1 MKKLLLITLTMS
13 LVGSLGAAS
22 IADQFDAFIVL
33 EKGHKADWFKKKTDM
48 KTEEMNMIEKHLAQ
62 WADLNREFIAAWAR
76 GEKLSEEHLRKAI
89 DLHKAQKA
97 EWKKFHE
104 NSEKSIKD
112 TAKKHDDA
120 LDKFEKDYGFMEIQ
134 PLGKK

>member
-1 MKKLLLITLTMS
+1 MKKLLFITLAMT
-13 LVGSLGAAS
+13 LVSSLGAAS
-22 IADQFDAFIVL
+22 VADQFDAFIVL
-33 EKGHKADWFKKKTDM
+33 EKGHKADWFKKKI
-48 KTEEMNMIEKHLAQ
+48 EEINLIAKHHEQ
-62 WADLNREFIAAWAR
+62 WANLKREFIAAWAK

-97 EWKKFHE
+97 EWKKLYE
-104 NSEKSIKD
+104 SMKETSD
-112 TAKKHDDA
+112 KHDKA